1 MRDSKEPTFKHL
13 EEYGIVG
20 NLETCALI
28 GRDGSV
34 DWLCFP
40 YLESPS
46 VFSALLD
53 EERGGHLRIKPVTKY
68 ESIQSYDGHTNILL
82 TTFTTPLGDAVVT
95 DFMPVKGT
103 KEIGSV
109 SVLLKKI
116 ECVNGMIKMAV
127 SVKPR
132 FNYAAVIPDVEPAES
147 GIIFRQQDEFLFFQ
161 SSVPLFI
168 HDGEAIGSLALK
180 TGDFVWFALQYNHH
194 SPLNPG
200 DPEKILKVTKEF
212 WLDWAHK
219 CDIGSCLIEEPW
231 HHLAVRSGLV
241 LKLLSNPDTGAIAA
255 AATTSLPERIGGT
268 LNWDYRYAWIRDA
281 SLTDQAL
288 FHLGH
293 LTEAQAFRHWI
304 IGIVG
309 DATGEPGDIMTM
321 YTLHGGETLEEKVL
335 ERLTGYEGS
344 RPVRIGNA
352 AAKQRQLDIFGE
364 MLNAIYDTTRHGE
377 EVPQKNWNIFR
388 KIVDYVCTV
397 WDTKDA
403 GIWEMRGE
411 PRHFVYSK
419 LMCWVAVDRGIKIAT
434 EKELQTDLDAW
445 EKTKETIS
453 GAILEKGFSPKL
465 NSFVQSF
472 DSEIIDATSLL
483 IAPMGLLPHSDPRV
497 YGTIEAV
504 LEKLTTRNGLV
515 YRYEGV
521 AGLPPE
527 EGCFF
532 LCSCWLVKAL
542 VLSDRLEEAE
552 KIFANLI
559 GYISPLGLLSE
570 EVDPVSGRLIGNFPQ
585 AFSHIGII
593 NSALYLGI
601 AKGRKYAGPKP
612 LGVS

>member
-1 MRDSKEPTFKHL
+1 MNLKDPTFKHL
-13 EEYGIVG
+13 EEYGVVG

-46 VFSALLD
+46 VFSALLGG
-53 EERGGHLRIKPVTKY
+53 ERGGHLRIRPVTKY
-68 ESIQSYDGHTNILL
+68 ESVQSYDGDTNILL
-82 TTFTTPLGDAVVT
+82 TTFATPLGDAVVT

-103 KEIGSV
+103 KDIGSV

-116 ECVNGMIKMAV
+116 ECVKGMIKMAV

-132 FNYAAVIPDVEPAES
+132 FNYAAAIPDVEPAES
-147 GIIFRQQDEFLFFQ
+147 GIIFRQREEFLFFQ

-168 HDGEAIGSLALK
+168 HDGEAVGSLVLK
-180 TGDFVWFALQYNHH
+180 AGDFVWFALQYNHH
-194 SPLNPG
+194 SPLIPG
-200 DPEKILKVTKEF
+200 ESEKILKVTREF
-212 WLDWAHK
+212 WLDWAHQ
-219 CDIGSCLIEEPW
+219 CDLGSCLIEEPW

-241 LKLLSNPDTGAIAA
+241 LKLLSDPDTGAIAA

-281 SLTDQAL
+281 SFTDQAL

-293 LTEAQAFRHWI
+293 SGEARDFRNWI
-304 IGIVG
+304 IRIAGEP
-309 DATGEPGDIMTM
+309 GEPGDIMTM
-321 YTLHGGETLEEKVL
+321 YSLHGGEDLEEKVL
-335 ERLTGYEGS
+335 DRLSGYEGS
-344 RPVRIGNA
+344 VPVRIGNA

-377 EVPQKNWNIFR
+377 EVSGKNWNIFR
-388 KIVDYVCTV
+388 KIIGYVCTV

-434 EKELQTDLDAW
+434 ENKFEADLHVWEMTRDA
-445 EKTKETIS
+445 IAR
-453 GAILEKGFSPKL
+453 AILEKGFSTRL

-483 IAPMGLLPHSDPRV
+483 IAPMGLLPHSDPRIF
-497 YGTIEAV
+497 GTIEAV
-504 LEKLTTRNGLV
+504 LEKLTTKDGLV
-515 YRYEGV
+515 YRYEGR
-521 AGLPPE
+521 AGIPPE

-532 LCSCWLVKAL
+532 LCSCWLIKAL

-570 EVDPVSGRLIGNFPQ
+570 EVEPVSGRLIGNFPQ

-601 AKGRKYAGPKP
+601 AKGRKYTGPKP
-612 LGVS
+612 LGMS